1 MSLFHQAADLLEH
14 QHLQPYVLKMHLN
27 SNNPRRHTFPLHW
40 SDSNY
45 MKKTRFLES
54 EVVIVPNDAEKR
66 QSFSN
71 DRALNPSISGT
82 EFDSFSSSQRAEN
95 FSKYLN
101 RKLSIGSI
109 GEDIGFGK
117 SMAGKLST
125 AVKTPK
131 LTPTKAFAT
140 PRRQIVPS
148 MISRPCSDRDSVSS

>member
-1 MSLFHQAADLLEH
+1 
-14 QHLQPYVLKMHLN
+14 
-27 SNNPRRHTFPLHW
+27 
-40 SDSNY
+40 

-54 EVVIVPNDAEKR
+54 EVIVPNDAEKR

-131 LTPTKAFAT
+131 LTTTKAFAT